1 MNSILDRFLLAKPVR
16 VVEFPMLVGLG
27 HWDVTALGKFFD
39 FYSSNYLYDAYD
51 FSQSGGEALL
61 EKFGKDHEDY
71 MKRSGGLY
79 PRCF

>member
-16 VVEFPMLVGLG
+16 VVEFPTLVGLG

-51 FSQSGGEALL
+51 FSQSERRS
-61 EKFGKDHEDY
+61 FTGKIWE
-71 MKRSGGLY
+71 RPRGLY
-79 PRCF
+79 ETQWRFIPKVF